1 MVRRYLGAGS
11 AIAGRVCWCLVL
23 GYLDSNSV
31 KDLVCT
37 EYSRT
42 EDRVLEPIWVPRCL
56 LRYSVPVYLYLLH
69 SRQIPAYYLVLV
81 CRGCHSATS
90 GCRRVLDSPT
100 RKTETTG
107 STRHLHVL
115 SGGPQRV
122 RNRGARAPGLVRCS
136 PGSRCSA
143 DASTDAVAGPVLGQ
157 ETSWTP
163 GLPYITYI
171 QYCIKVAS

>member
-1 MVRRYLGAGS
+1 MGAGS

-31 KDLVCT
+31 KHLVCT

-42 EDRVLEPIWVPRCL
+42 EDRVLEPIWAPRCL

-90 GCRRVLDSPT
+90 GCRRTSLAH
-100 RKTETTG
+100 RRGRQRQQGRQGIYMYYLEAHNECGTG
-107 STRHLHVL
+107 APVPLVWC
-115 SGGPQRV
+115 GAV
-122 RNRGARAPGLVRCS
+122 RE
-136 PGSRCSA
+136 A
-143 DASTDAVAGPVLGQ
+143 DAAQMRAQMQSQAQCLDRRQA
-157 ETSWTP
+157 
-163 GLPYITYI
+163 GLPDSRT
-171 QYCIKVAS
+171 